1 MMHIIILYFEFIYMF
16 EPTINTNLT
25 TFFKQQFMD
34 VIALAV
40 NVIIIWIKVKKQYFL
55 DVKKQ
60 QFTEYIS
67 HLIISYIDFMLFL
80 Y

>member
-60 QFTEYIS
+60 HF
-67 HLIISYIDFMLFL
+67 
-80 Y
+80 

>member
-1 MMHIIILYFEFIYMF
+1 MFHQNGQLSMMHIIILYFEFIYMF

-60 QFTEYIS
+60 HF
-67 HLIISYIDFMLFL
+67 
-80 Y
+80 

>member
-1 MMHIIILYFEFIYMF
+1 MFHQNGQFSMMHIIILYFEFIYMF

-40 NVIIIWIKVKKQYFL
+40 NVIIIWFILDSAKVDIF
-55 DVKKQ
+55 
-60 QFTEYIS
+60 
-67 HLIISYIDFMLFL
+67 
-80 Y
+80 